1 MSNEQAT
8 TQYTANPVANP
19 EQFEFF
25 AFVVENEVAVIIPIM
40 KSIGSDL
47 LIAAW
52 SSDPKIMKLKDDE
65 KNSVQQGFNV
75 DAHGRFTQAPQ

>member
-1 MSNEQAT
+1 MSNEQET

-52 SSDPKIMKLKDDE
+52 SSDPKIVKLKDEE
-65 KNSVQQGFNV
+65 KNLENKSDTNKSES
-75 DAHGRFTQAPQ
+75 ASITKE

>member
-1 MSNEQAT
+1 MSNEQET

-25 AFVVENEVAVIIPIM
+25 AFVVENEVVIIPIM

-52 SSDPKIMKLKDDE
+52 SSDPKIVKLKDEE
-65 KNSVQQGFNV
+65 KNSVQQGFNL
-75 DAHGRFTQAPQ
+75 DKHGNFTQAPQ